1 MRSYIFVQLRASF
14 LKRDITSLRI
24 EERFTLDFVQ
34 RFRKLFSENREIQ
47 EDREE
52 EKTHEECN
60 MGLELEY
67 NREKGIVVESE
78 RMSKIKSFRDTLEIS
93 FLPTDN
99 TGESSKCNSLHAML
113 GAVRIRERYI
123 TNARMDTH
131 VCMYVYVTHTRID
144 ESVPIQRNTIYTYS
158 YVYRYIYI

>member
-24 EERFTLDFVQ
+24 EERFTLDSVQ

-47 EDREE
+47 EDHEE

-113 GAVRIRERYI
+113 GAVRIRER
-123 TNARMDTH
+123 
-131 VCMYVYVTHTRID
+131 
-144 ESVPIQRNTIYTYS
+144 
-158 YVYRYIYI
+158 